1 MQTMWALNCLSPFQK
16 IELWLYFSGDH
27 CKFSNIQRHTLGIVC
42 CVYSMQTFA
51 AERATFLI
59 VCSLWLLVDIYCCAS
74 SIINA
79 FCFQS
84 SLSQGKLEDR
94 KPFMLLFD
102 DVAIHYILSAAQ
114 WAQLILSVIP
124 LYLFISLTVYG
135 VEWFVCV
142 WFQVSR
148 WTGNM

>member
-1 MQTMWALNCLSPFQK
+1 MTLNCLSPFQK
-16 IELWLYFSGDH
+16 AELWLYFSPDP
-27 CKFSNIQRHTLGIVC
+27 CKFHNIQRHTLGIVC
-42 CVYSMQTFA
+42 CVYLMQTFA
-51 AERATFLI
+51 AECATFYD
-59 VCSLWLLVDIYCCAS
+59 CMFSLTSSWYLLLCVINNKCVLF
-74 SIINA
+74 SII
-79 FCFQS
+79 FVP
-84 SLSQGKLEDR
+84 QGKLEDR

-114 WAQLILSVIP
+114 WAQLLLSVIP
-124 LYLFISLTVYG
+124 FYLFTSLTLCG